1 MHKDVD
7 PADDEFDVGGLLGA
21 DSRLSVAARLR
32 LFHRVLEETSAP
44 IGILDPHLRHVYV
57 NPALARIDGRPAHEH
72 VGRDLA
78 EGFPGLEV
86 PRDVLRAVLAD
97 GIAREA
103 TVTGVSTVAGARQTR
118 WWHAA
123 YHRLDDEN
131 GVFGVVGILMETTA
145 SRRTQLALDQAH
157 RRLALLD
164 RAALEIGTTLD
175 TDTTCR
181 ELVDLLVPVLAD
193 VVGVELL
200 EPADPD
206 QEVGRPRP
214 EPDTVRLRRAA
225 WTSIPRLRY
234 LSAVLGGPGEHIDYQ
249 PGADV
254 ARVVLTGCT
263 VVDNRPSDEAL
274 RATAPDASRVAVY
287 RAAGMHSAMMVPLI
301 ARGETIGTLSLV
313 RAGDS
318 SPFTQD
324 DVEMARDL
332 AYRAAT
338 CVDNARRY
346 SREHSVALALQR
358 ALLARPKAP
367 HPDIELATRYLP
379 AGRSVEVGGD
389 WFDAIALP
397 HGRTLLAVGDVMG
410 HGVQAAVDMSHYRA
424 LLRVLAAGGLSPE
437 EILTRAD
444 RMGEEAGLERVATC
458 LLVLKDPHAGVSTY
472 ANAGHLP
479 PLLVAADGATRLL
492 DLPTGP
498 PLGTG
503 CGGYAAQVRP
513 DAPGS
518 VLVLYTDGLVERRDE
533 DIDVSLERLA
543 ALRIEPGA
551 PLESLVDTILDRLV
565 VPPVED
571 DVAVMAARQVG
582 GGGET
587 AATSRGGAAVSGG
600 GGKPPAGAGPLRR
613 PA

>member
-1 MHKDVD
+1 MHRDVD
-7 PADDEFDVGGLLGA
+7 PADDEFDMGGLLGA
-21 DSRLSVAARLR
+21 DSRLSVRARLR
-32 LFHRVLEETSAP
+32 LFHRVLTETKAP
-44 IGILDPHLRHVYV
+44 IGILDPRLRHVYV
-57 NPALARIDGRPAHEH
+57 NPAMSAIDGRPASEQ
-72 VGRDLA
+72 VGRSIA

-86 PRDVLRAVLAD
+86 PEDLLRAVLAD
-97 GIAREA
+97 GVARETTISGVT
-103 TVTGVSTVAGARQTR
+103 TVRGLPQKR

-123 YHRLDDEN
+123 YHRLDDES
-131 GVFGVVGILMETTA
+131 GVFGVVGILMETTR

-181 ELVDLLVPVLAD
+181 ELVELLVPVLAD

-206 QEVGRPRP
+206 QDSGRSRP
-214 EPDTVRLRRAA
+214 APDTVRLRRAA
-225 WTSIPRLRY
+225 WTSIPELRR
-234 LSAVLGGPGEHIDYQ
+234 LSAVLGRPGEHIDYQ

-254 ARVVLTGCT
+254 ARVVRTGAT
-263 VVDNRPSDEAL
+263 VVDNRPPDDRL
-274 RATAPDASRVAVY
+274 RTTAPDASRVEVY
-287 RAAGMHSAMMVPLI
+287 RKAGLHSALMVPLI
-301 ARGETIGTLSLV
+301 ARGEIIGSLSLI
-313 RAGDS
+313 RAGS
-318 SPFTQD
+318 SPPFTED

-346 SREHSVALALQR
+346 SREHGVALALQR
-358 ALLARPKAP
+358 ALLSRPKVP
-367 HPDIELATRYLP
+367 HPDVELATRYLP
-379 AGRSVEVGGD
+379 AGRSAEVGGD

-424 LLRVLAAGGLSPE
+424 LLRVLAAGGLAPE
-437 EILTRAD
+437 EILARAD
-444 RMGEEAGLERVATC
+444 RMSQEAELERVATC
-458 LLVLKDPHAGVSTY
+458 LLVLIDPRAGISTF

-479 PLLVAADGATRLL
+479 PLLIAPGGASRLL
-492 DLPTGP
+492 RLPTGP

-503 CGGYAAQVRP
+503 CGGYASYIRP
-513 DAPGS
+513 DVAGG
-518 VLVLYTDGLVERRDE
+518 VLILYTDGLVERRDE
-533 DIDVSLERLA
+533 DIDASLARLA
-543 ALRIEPGA
+543 SVRLASDA

-571 DVAVMAARQVG
+571 DIAVVAARLSDTGSVR
-582 GGGET
+582 E
-587 AATSRGGAAVSGG
+587 R
-600 GGKPPAGAGPLRR
+600 
-613 PA
+613 

>member
-1 MHKDVD
+1 MHDDVD
-7 PADDEFDVGGLLGA
+7 PADEEFGVGGLLGA
-21 DSRLSVAARLR
+21 DSRLSVRARLR
-32 LFHRVLEETSAP
+32 LLRRVLEQTAAP
-44 IGILDPHLRHVYV
+44 ICILDPELRHLYV
-57 NPALARIDGRPAHEH
+57 NPALARIDGRPASEH
-72 VGRDLA
+72 VGLA
-78 EGFPGLEV
+78 IAESFPGLDV
-86 PRDVLRAVLAD
+86 PEDVLRAVLAD

-103 TVTGVSTVAGARQTR
+103 TITGVRVVDGVPQTR

-123 YHRLDDEN
+123 YHRLDDRD
-131 GVFGVVGILMETTA
+131 GVFGIVGILMEVTE
-145 SRRTQLALDQAH
+145 SRRTRLALDQAH

-175 TDTTCR
+175 IDTTCR

-193 VVGVELL
+193 VVGVELV

-206 QEVGRPRP
+206 QQVGRPRP
-214 EPDTVRLRRAA
+214 APDTVRLRRAA
-225 WTSIPRLRY
+225 WSSIPELRY
-234 LSAVLGGPGEHIDYQ
+234 LSAILGRPGEHIDYQ

-254 ARVVLTGCT
+254 ARVVRTGCT
-263 VVDNRPSDEAL
+263 VVDNRPSDERL

-287 RAAGMHSAMMVPLI
+287 REAAMHSALLVPLI
-301 ARGETIGTLSLV
+301 ARGEAIGTLSLV

-318 SPFTQD
+318 PTFTED
-324 DVEMARDL
+324 DVETARDL
-332 AYRAAT
+332 AHRAAT

-437 EILTRAD
+437 EILARAD
-444 RMGEEAGLERVATC
+444 RMSEEAGLERVATC
-458 LLVLKDPHAGVSTY
+458 LLVLVDPGAGVSTF

-479 PLLVAADGATRLL
+479 PLLVEADGGTRLVE
-492 DLPTGP
+492 LPTGP

-503 CGGYAAQVRP
+503 CGGYAAYVRP
-513 DAPGS
+513 NVPGS

-533 DIDVSLERLA
+533 DIDVSLARLA
-543 ALRIEPGA
+543 ALRPVPAA
-551 PLESLVDTILDRLV
+551 PLEALVDTILDRLV

-571 DVAVMAARQVG
+571 DIAVMAARQV
-582 GGGET
+582 
-587 AATSRGGAAVSGG
+587 
-600 GGKPPAGAGPLRR
+600 PGAG
-613 PA
+613 

>member
-1 MHKDVD
+1 MHEDVD
-7 PADDEFDVGGLLGA
+7 PADEEFDAGGLLGA
-21 DSRLSVAARLR
+21 DSRLSVRARLR
-32 LFHRVLEETSAP
+32 LFHRVLEQTSAP
-44 IGILDPHLRHVYV
+44 IGILDPQLRHVYV
-57 NPALARIDGRPAHEH
+57 NPALAALGSGPPSAQ
-72 VGRDLA
+72 VGLPVA
-78 EGFPGLEV
+78 EAFPGLHV
-86 PRDVLRAVLAD
+86 PEDVLRAVLAD
-97 GIAREA
+97 GVPRE
-103 TVTGVSTVAGARQTR
+103 TTVAGVDPVHGSARPR
-118 WWHAA
+118 WWRAA

-131 GVFGVVGILMETTA
+131 GVFGVVGILIETTE
-145 SRRTQLALDQAH
+145 SRRTQQALDQAH

-206 QEVGRPRP
+206 QELGRPA
-214 EPDTVRLRRAA
+214 PDTVRLRRAA
-225 WTSIPRLRY
+225 WTAIPELRY
-234 LSAVLGGPGEHIDYQ
+234 LSAILGRPGEHIDYQ

-254 ARVVLTGCT
+254 ARVVLTGRT
-263 VVDNRPSDEAL
+263 VVDNRPTDAAL

-287 RAAGMHSAMMVPLI
+287 RAAGMHSALLVPLI

-313 RAGDS
+313 RAGAS
-318 SPFTQD
+318 PPFTAD

-332 AYRAAT
+332 AHRAAT

-346 SREHSVALALQR
+346 SREHGVALALQR

-424 LLRVLAAGGLSPE
+424 LLRVLAAGGSSPE
-437 EILTRAD
+437 VILERAD
-444 RMGEEAGLERVATC
+444 RMSQEAGLDRVATC
-458 LLVLKDPHAGVSTY
+458 LLVLVDPRAGSSTF

-479 PLLVAADGATRLL
+479 PLLVGPSGESTLL
-492 DLPTGP
+492 EVPTGP

-503 CGGYAAQVRP
+503 CGGYAAYVRP
-513 DAPGS
+513 HVGDS
-518 VLVLYTDGLVERRDE
+518 VMIMYTDGLVERRDE
-533 DIDVSLERLA
+533 DIDVSLARLVSVPLA
-543 ALRIEPGA
+543 PDA
-551 PLESLVDTILDRLV
+551 PLEELLDVLLDRLV
-565 VPPVED
+565 LPPVED
-571 DVAVMAARQVG
+571 DIAVVAARRV
-582 GGGET
+582 
-587 AATSRGGAAVSGG
+587 RGLG
-600 GGKPPAGAGPLRR
+600 
-613 PA
+613 